1 MLAMSRATADLALL
15 GDDRSKP
22 WNSYLFEKA
31 SFAVSVQPY
40 IPERPY
46 RPTKLYTWSRFILG
60 PATQKQQ
67 ELIPLASFTLAATTP
82 NLHVGSDSSLCGSED
97 VDSWCKSGSAKPA
110 YDSPEPLVFNIH
122 FEGQIHVRLL
132 EFSTFAQWESVEVL
146 LEGFE
151 NEGAVIEQ
159 LWDVRE
165 KMAIWRGD
173 WDARVCP
180 GLEIDVICSRPDLW
194 EDDWD
199 SSSESEGDEEE
210 EEEEEEEDDAART
223 WDGVHLGGRRWW
235 FSRWRMKVEQEAMG
249 AGGAVRQPSGKML
262 LVGALAMATF
272 LGVVVVLCIV

>member
-1 MLAMSRATADLALL
+1 MLSMSRATTDLALL
-15 GDDRSKP
+15 GGDRNKP

-46 RPTKLYTWSRFILG
+46 RPTNLYTWSRFILR
-60 PATQKQQ
+60 PAPQKQQ
-67 ELIPLASFTLAATTP
+67 ELIPLASFISAATTP
-82 NLHVGSDSSLCGSED
+82 VLQVESDSSLCGSED
-97 VDSWCKSGSAKPA
+97 IDPWCKSGIAKPA
-110 YDSPEPLVFNIH
+110 YDNPKPLVFNIH
-122 FEGQIHVRLL
+122 LEGQTFVRSL
-132 EFSTFAQWESVEVL
+132 EFSTFARWENIEVL

-173 WDARVCP
+173 WDARVYP
-180 GLEIDVICSRPDLW
+180 GQEIDVICSRPEIW

-199 SSSESEGDEEE
+199 SSSDSEGD
-210 EEEEEEEDDAART
+210 DAEQHDEARA

-249 AGGAVRQPSGKML
+249 AGGVVRQPSRRML
-262 LVGALAMATF
+262 LFGALAMATF
-272 LGVVVVLCIV
+272 LGVVIALCTV